1 MDSHKKIL
9 GILHLIWGTLSLLLI
24 LAFAIFFSVIIVN
37 IPAHEL
43 DSFEFDLAKTIATIV
58 GAFIIIVITLPSV
71 LGGIGMLLNQ
81 KWGFILIVVSGI
93 FSLISF
99 PMGTAIGAYTLWAYF
114 KEQEIIRQ
122 GEQSETFEKRPY

>member
-9 GILHLIWGTLSLLLI
+9 GILHLIWGTLSLLII

-58 GAFIIIVITLPSV
+58 GAFIVIIITK
-71 LGGIGMLLNQ
+71 NQ
-81 KWGFILIVVSGI
+81 N
-93 FSLISF
+93 
-99 PMGTAIGAYTLWAYF
+99 Y
-114 KEQEIIRQ
+114 
-122 GEQSETFEKRPY
+122 